1 MTGFSIAVTSA
12 FLAGVAVAG
21 AADHTIRQKGDHT
34 IRQKGKVFSESEITV
49 KRGDELLFLNDDNIA
64 HNVLS
69 TTAGNRFDLGLLNP
83 GELRPV
89 KFDSVGDVKVI
100 CAIHPTMKMT
110 VKVSQ

>member
-1 MTGFSIAVTSA
+1 MTGFNIAVTSA

-21 AADHTIRQKGDHT
+21 AADHTIRQK
-34 IRQKGKVFSESEITV
+34 RKVFSESEIAV

-69 TTAGNRFDLGLLNP
+69 ITAGNRFDLGLLNP

>member
-1 MTGFSIAVTSA
+1 MRRFNIAVTSA

-21 AADHTIRQKGDHT
+21 AADHTIRQKG
-34 IRQKGKVFSESEITV
+34 KVFSESEITD

-89 KFDSVGDVKVI
+89 KFDSVGDVRVI

>member
-1 MTGFSIAVTSA
+1 MTRFNVALASA
-12 FLAGVAVAG
+12 FIAGIAVAG
-21 AADHTIRQKGDHT
+21 AAGQT
-34 IRQKGKVFSESEITV
+34 IRQKGKVFSASEITV
-49 KRGDELLFLNDDNIA
+49 RKGEEILFLNDDNIA

-89 KFDSVGDVKVI
+89 KFDSTGDVKVI

-110 VKVSQ
+110 VKVSE

>member
-1 MTGFSIAVTSA
+1 MTRFNIALASA
-12 FLAGVAVAG
+12 FIAGVA
-21 AADHTIRQKGDHT
+21 AAYAANHTIH
-34 IRQKGKVFSESEITV
+34 QKGKVFSESAITI

-69 TTAGNRFDLGLLNP
+69 TTAGNRFDLGLLTP

-89 KFDSVGDVKVI
+89 KFDSVGDIKVM

-110 VKVSQ
+110 VKVSE

>member
-1 MTGFSIAVTSA
+1 MTGFNIAVTSA

-21 AADHTIRQKGDHT
+21 AADHT

-69 TTAGNRFDLGLLNP
+69 ITAGNRFDLGLLNP

-89 KFDSVGDVKVI
+89 KFDSVGDVKVV

>member
-1 MTGFSIAVTSA
+1 MTGFNIAVTSA

-21 AADHTIRQKGDHT
+21 AADHTIRQKG
-34 IRQKGKVFSESEITV
+34 KVFSESEIAV

-69 TTAGNRFDLGLLNP
+69 ITAGNRFDLGLLNP

-89 KFDSVGDVKVI
+89 KFGFEPQGSKIIFVHD
-100 CAIHPTMKMT
+100 
-110 VKVSQ
+110 

>member
-1 MTGFSIAVTSA
+1 MTGFNIAVTSA

-21 AADHTIRQKGDHT
+21 AADHT

-49 KRGDELLFLNDDNIA
+49 KRGDELLFHNDDNIA

-89 KFDSVGDVKVI
+89 KFDSVGDVRVI

>member
-1 MTGFSIAVTSA
+1 MTGFNIAVTSA

-21 AADHTIRQKGDHT
+21 AADHT

-69 TTAGNRFDLGLLNP
+69 ITAGNRFDLGLLNP

>member
-1 MTGFSIAVTSA
+1 MTVFNIAVTSA

-21 AADHTIRQKGDHT
+21 AADHT

-49 KRGDELLFLNDDNIA
+49 KRGDELLFLNEDNIG

-69 TTAGNRFDLGLLNP
+69 ITAGNRFDLGLLNP

>member
-1 MTGFSIAVTSA
+1 MTGFNIAVTSA

-21 AADHTIRQKGDHT
+21 AADHT

-69 TTAGNRFDLGLLNP
+69 ITAGNRFDLGLLNP

-89 KFDSVGDVKVI
+89 KFDSVGDVRSS
-100 CAIHPTMKMT
+100 ARFTPP
-110 VKVSQ
+110 

>member
-1 MTGFSIAVTSA
+1 MTGFNIAVTSA

-21 AADHTIRQKGDHT
+21 AADHTIRQKG
-34 IRQKGKVFSESEITV
+34 KVFSESDITV
-49 KRGDELLFLNDDNIA
+49 KRGDDLLFLNDDNIA

-69 TTAGNRFDLGLLNP
+69 ITAGNRFDLGLLNP

-89 KFDSVGDVKVI
+89 KFDSVGDVKVV

>member
-1 MTGFSIAVTSA
+1 MTGFSIVVASA
-12 FLAGVAVAG
+12 FLAGVAVAS
-21 AADHTIRQKGDHT
+21 AADHT
-34 IRQKGKVFSESEITV
+34 IRQKGKVFSESEIAV

-69 TTAGNRFDLGLLNP
+69 ITAGNRFDLGLLNP

-89 KFDSVGDVKVI
+89 KFDSVGDIKVI

>member
-1 MTGFSIAVTSA
+1 MTGFSIAIASA

-21 AADHTIRQKGDHT
+21 AADHTIRQKG
-34 IRQKGKVFSESEITV
+34 KVFSESEIAV

-69 TTAGNRFDLGLLNP
+69 ITAGNRFDLGLLNP

>member
-1 MTGFSIAVTSA
+1 MTGFNIAVTSA
-12 FLAGVAVAG
+12 FLAGIAMAG
-21 AADHTIRQKGDHT
+21 AADHT

-69 TTAGNRFDLGLLNP
+69 ITAGNRFDLGLLNP

>member
-1 MTGFSIAVTSA
+1 MRRFNIAVTSA
-12 FLAGVAVAG
+12 FLAGVAVAS
-21 AADHTIRQKGDHT
+21 AADHT

-89 KFDSVGDVKVI
+89 KFDSVGDVRVI

>member
-1 MTGFSIAVTSA
+1 MTGFSIAVASA
-12 FLAGVAVAG
+12 FLAGVAVAS
-21 AADHTIRQKGDHT
+21 AADNT

-69 TTAGNRFDLGLLNP
+69 ITAGNRFDLGLLNP

>member
-1 MTGFSIAVTSA
+1 MTGFNIAVTSA

-21 AADHTIRQKGDHT
+21 AADHTIRQKG
-34 IRQKGKVFSESEITV
+34 KVFSESEIAV

-69 TTAGNRFDLGLLNP
+69 ITAGNRFDLGLLNP

-89 KFDSVGDVKVI
+89 KFDSVGDVRSY
-100 CAIHPTMKMT
+100 ARFTPP
-110 VKVSQ
+110 

>member
-1 MTGFSIAVTSA
+1 MTGFNIAVTSA

-21 AADHTIRQKGDHT
+21 AADHTIRQKG
-34 IRQKGKVFSESEITV
+34 KVFSESEIAV

-69 TTAGNRFDLGLLNP
+69 ITAGNRFDLGLLNP